1 MPASASGHRILWTAP
16 LAAAALICAPALA
29 QTPPSKAPRS
39 LAMPAT
45 APASAAPQ
53 GQKPPEATAEQR
65 TAYDTAFQA
74 TLEKPSDPETLAKFA
89 DLAVKVGDIEGAIS
103 ALERLLLIDANQPEV
118 KLELGVLYYRLGSK
132 EAALTYLE
140 GARSAT
146 EASPQ
151 VRDRAEEFLKAARR

>member
-1 MPASASGHRILWTAP
+1 VIAVV
-16 LAAAALICAPALA
+16 LACAPALA
-29 QTPPSKAPRS
+29 QTPAPKAPRS
-39 LAMPAT
+39 LPMPAT
-45 APASAAPQ
+45 TPAPTATSAPATASPT
-53 GQKPPEATAEQR
+53 QKPAEATPAER
-65 TAYDTAFQA
+65 AAYDKAFQA
-74 TLEKPSDPETLAKFA
+74 TLEKPSDPETLARFA

-140 GARSAT
+140 GARSSP
-146 EASPQ
+146 EASQQ